1 MRAIWKGAV
10 SFGLVSIPVSLYVAT
25 ESKNIAFRQV
35 HVVDGGRIQDK
46 RICSVDGQ
54 EVPYTE
60 VAKGYEMPGG
70 AMVIL
75 TDDDLAS
82 LPVASSKS
90 IEVQEFVPLESI
102 DPIYFDRS
110 YYLEPQRDAVKPYLL
125 LRDALAKYGRVA
137 IGKIALRQREALAV
151 LRVHADVILL
161 NTMLWPDEV
170 REPAFPFLREPPPQ
184 VRPQELALAGWLIE
198 SHQDPVFDPAKY
210 KDEYREA
217 LQALIEAKI
226 AGKEITTLPSGR
238 AGTPAIDLMSAL
250 SASVRDGRPRPRAR
264 PQPGRGFR
272 DRVGQGRSCQG
283 RIRRGR
289 TRRGRLGLGRGDGG
303 RLQKPGPP

>member
-1 MRAIWKGAV
+1 MMRAIWKGTV
-10 SFGLVSIPVSLYVAT
+10 SFGLVSIPVNLYVAT

-46 RICSVDGQ
+46 RICLVDGK

-90 IEVQEFVPLESI
+90 IEVREFVPLESI

-125 LRDALAKYGRVA
+125 LRDALVKFGRVA
-137 IGKIALRQREALAV
+137 IGKVALRQREALSV
-151 LRVHADVILL
+151 LRVYADVILL
-161 NTMLWPDEV
+161 NTILWPDEV
-170 REPAFPFLREPPPQ
+170 REHDFPFLREPSPQ
-184 VRPQELALAGWLIE
+184 VGPQELALAGSLIA
-198 SHQDPVFDPAKY
+198 SLSAPVFDPTKY

-226 AGKEITTLPSGR
+226 TGREISTLPSES
-238 AGTPAIDLMSAL
+238 AGGPVIDLVSAL
-250 SASVRDGRPRPRAR
+250 SASVEAANQGRQRVRKPTVPSGTSPAKGGAAKGGAARAR
-264 PQPGRGFR
+264 SGA
-272 DRVGQGRSCQG
+272 
-283 RIRRGR
+283 
-289 TRRGRLGLGRGDGG
+289 DGPAEDDPAQAKG
-303 RLQKPGPP
+303 TT

>member
-1 MRAIWKGAV
+1 MRATWKGAV
-10 SFGLVSIPVSLYVAT
+10 SFGLVSIPVNLYVAT

-35 HVVDGGRIQDK
+35 HIVDGGRIQDK
-46 RICSVDGQ
+46 RICSVDGK

-125 LRDALAKYGRVA
+125 LRDALVKYGRVA

-151 LRVHADVILL
+151 LRVYADVILV

-170 REPAFPFLREPPPQ
+170 REPGFPFLREPPPQ
-184 VRPQELALAGWLIE
+184 VRPQELALAGSLID
-198 SHQDPVFDPAKY
+198 SLSDPVFDPAKY

-226 AGKEITTLPSGR
+226 AGKEITTLPPGS
-238 AGTPAIDLMSAL
+238 AGAPAIDLMSAL
-250 SASVRDGRPRPRAR
+250 SASVEAASRAGSAPATQ
-264 PQPGRGFR
+264 PQ
-272 DRVGQGRSCQG
+272 
-283 RIRRGR
+283 
-289 TRRGRLGLGRGDGG
+289 L
-303 RLQKPGPP
+303 PGPRLAKGGAAKGGSGEGGPAEGGPAEGGSA